1 MPNVQADDN
10 YCTLSR
16 WGSPQQDVLVD
27 NNCCTA
33 MLWESLL
40 PAQHNPW
47 LDVQAFHSCCRLAH
61 SGTRLRC
68 VLASCSSGIMAPLDM
83 LQQYALNL
91 HNCYTLLHWG
101 NREQSALCACSCY
114 TILKLHPC
122 PKKHRIKRLK
132 SSLHT
137 ESNAH
142 NEKPSNA
149 H

>member
-1 MPNVQADDN
+1 MQALWEEEGWCRSEDNPVQYDLVGYRHCTQDYWYNLVPNVQADDN

-83 LQQYALNL
+83 LQQYACKN
-91 HNCYTLLHWG
+91 T
-101 NREQSALCACSCY
+101 
-114 TILKLHPC
+114 TIKTSIFLIVNIMNQQMQH
-122 PKKHRIKRLK
+122 H
-132 SSLHT
+132 
-137 ESNAH
+137 
-142 NEKPSNA
+142 
-149 H
+149 